1 MQIKNLLAGVF
12 LSISLST
19 VFSQEY
25 SFTPDILVP
34 SETQEFGLAGGFE
47 LVISGEITSREF
59 LDFSYTSEYF
69 GFIAAT
75 TLNQDGKYSP
85 LIAHLPDGTLFNSY
99 LTMDQGGMVF
109 RGMDME
115 LQFGR
120 LEHYDVIDSP
130 YSLFISSKRNPALL
144 ANFRY
149 ENGFAFYETRWMEL
163 NNGSA
168 ADTPA
173 FPNGYPDRGAH
184 LKTYGIKLGNM
195 RFGYQD
201 AAVYAG
207 KFFDFEYFVSPM
219 PNYIIQY
226 VKGTEGRP
234 WNTGV
239 NENNI
244 MGFFWDWKPDE
255 NTYFDAQLLVDDLSG
270 FGIGGI
276 PNNPM
281 KAAYT
286 IGGKLKTP
294 VGTFGIHHALA
305 TKYTFNR
312 TSDTTDNDYEYSYTY
327 YPDSWFK
334 MSDGDLKPITIE
346 ENMIGYYNG
355 ENNIAFRLDYDGSV
369 SGIKIVS
376 SLEFILSGPKSP
388 TNAWHEN
395 PRYLEPGTQLFDYS
409 ILEKKLVLEA
419 QASRR
424 FGDFLAFVNL
434 RAGIAINALELQ
446 EPYPEADETEVL
458 DTINDDI
465 WIWRPGDDNEYT
477 LSFGLGIR
485 YDIPVMKSLGKR

>member
-1 MQIKNLLAGVF
+1 MQTKNFLAGAVLF
-12 LSISLST
+12 LSLPP
-19 VFSQEY
+19 VFAQEY
-25 SFTPDILVP
+25 SFTPDILAP
-34 SETQEFGLAGGFE
+34 SDTREFGLAGGFE

-75 TLNQDGKYSP
+75 SVNQDGKYSP
-85 LIAHLPDGTLFNSY
+85 LLAHLPDGTLFNSY

-115 LQFGR
+115 LRFGR

-149 ENGFAFYETRWMEL
+149 ENDFAFYETRWIEL

-173 FPNGYPDRGAH
+173 FPYGYPDRGAH
-184 LKTYGIKLGNM
+184 LKTYGIKLGSM

-244 MGFFWDWKPDE
+244 MGFFWDWKPSE
-255 NTYFDAQLLVDDLSG
+255 VTYFDAQLLIDDMTG

-286 IGGKLKTP
+286 IGGKLQTS
-294 VGTFGIHHALA
+294 VGTFGFHHALA
-305 TKYTFNR
+305 TKYTFSR
-312 TSDTTDNDYEYSYTY
+312 TRDGTGEDYEYSYTY
-327 YPDSWFK
+327 YPDTRFRL
-334 MSDGDLKPITIE
+334 SDGELRPISIE
-346 ENMIGYYNG
+346 DNMLGYYNG
-355 ENNIAFRLDYDGSV
+355 ENNIAFRLDYDGSW
-369 SGIKIVS
+369 SGIDIVS
-376 SLEFILSGPKSP
+376 HLEFVLSGPKSP
-388 TNAWHEN
+388 ANSWHEETSY
-395 PRYLEPGTQLFDYS
+395 PEPGTQLFDYS

-446 EPYPEADETEVL
+446 DPDLIEDEIIGDADSSV
-458 DTINDDI
+458 